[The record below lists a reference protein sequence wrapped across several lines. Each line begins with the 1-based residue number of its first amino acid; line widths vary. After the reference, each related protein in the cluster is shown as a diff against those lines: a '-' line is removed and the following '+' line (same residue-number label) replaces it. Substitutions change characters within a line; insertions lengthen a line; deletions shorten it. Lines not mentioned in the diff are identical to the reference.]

1 MQIPDQF
8 QNIFAFFGQHMTYSY
23 TKIEDMA
30 HDAIISRNLKGN
42 EEAKAYFD
50 DLTSGKYTA
59 GQLQSLWRNSRSEI
73 YFANGDQVLWFL
85 KLMRS
90 MMD

>member
-1 MQIPDQF
+1 VQIPVQF

-42 EEAKAYFD
+42 EEVKAYFD

-59 GQLQSLWRNSRSEI
+59 EQLQNLWRSSRSEI
-73 YFANGDQVLWFL
+73 YFSNGDQVLTFL